1 MHVQTVIGPRTDLA
15 SQSHVVVILAARA
28 SLTGNVSM
36 RIITDAL
43 DADMHPAPV

>member
-1 MHVQTVIGPRTDLA
+1 MHVRTVLGPHTDLA

-36 RIITDAL
+36 RMIPDAL